1 MEDARGCLSFIER
14 EGLSIVGD
22 KKSSMRN
29 RESTVA
35 MEEPP
40 ALEQSVDQSIL
51 KITGFL
57 PTTVAVAAAFAA
69 FSLMLPVIPLAVIA
83 GGGSDTLAG
92 ASTAVFMAVTVLTQL
107 CTNAALLRFGYR
119 KVMVLAALLL
129 GVPALWYVIAMDPV
143 SVLVVAGVRGVG
155 FGSLCVAQ
163 YALVGQL
170 VPAGKL
176 GKASGVLGLFVGAS
190 QMVCLPLGL
199 LLIDAGVGFNAVFV
213 AGGLAALIAGI
224 MAFAIP
230 NLDPAQP
237 AAAEVWT
244 EEDDARELAKN
255 RRNTM
260 ANTARNQIV
269 KVAKRT
275 VPARTR
281 RQIRKRIHR
290 RPRTKGLVVTVVPA
304 VALAS
309 VSMGYG
315 AVSSFLPASVR
326 ETDPIYG
333 ATIAG
338 IMLSVV
344 GGAQMIFRYISGTLA
359 DRLQRP
365 GAMMIPGLFLSSIG
379 LVGIVVV
386 LTQGWSALW
395 LIFTALF
402 FGAGFGLVQNEALL
416 EMFLRVP
423 RGKIAQ
429 ASTVWNASFDTG
441 TGIGSIILGV
451 VATSHGYSAA
461 FAGGAVLVSIG
472 LATELGDRI
481 LRKRGKRQ
489 ALAQAAA

>member
-1 MEDARGCLSFIER
+1 M
-14 EGLSIVGD
+14 
-22 KKSSMRN
+22 K
-29 RESTVA
+29 
-35 MEEPP
+35 EPP
-40 ALEQSVDQSIL
+40 ALERDADADQSIL

-57 PTTVAVAAAFAA
+57 PTIVAVAAAFAA
-69 FSLMLPVIPLAVIA
+69 FSLILPVIPLAVIA

-92 ASTAVFMAVTVLTQL
+92 VTTAVFMAVTVLTQL

-129 GVPALWYVIAMDPV
+129 GVPALWYVVAMDPV
-143 SVLVVAGVRGVG
+143 SVLVIAGVRGVG
-155 FGSLCVAQ
+155 FGPLCVAQ

-176 GKASGVLGLFVGAS
+176 GKASGVLGLFVGGS

-199 LLIDAGVGFNAVFV
+199 VLIDAGVGFNAVFI
-213 AGGLAALIAGI
+213 AGRLAALIAGA

-230 NLDPAQP
+230 NVDPEQS

-255 RRNTM
+255 RRNKVVR
-260 ANTARNQIV
+260 AARAQIV
-269 KVAKRT
+269 KVAKHT

-290 RPRTKGLVVTVVPA
+290 RPRTKGLIVTVVLA

-309 VSMGYG
+309 VSMGLC

-326 ETDPIYG
+326 EMDPVSG

-338 IMLSVV
+338 VMLSVV

-365 GAMMIPGLFLSSIG
+365 GTTMIPGLVLSSIG
-379 LVGIVVV
+379 LIGIVVV
-386 LTQGWSALW
+386 LTQEWSALW
-395 LIFTALF
+395 LIFAALL

-423 RGKIAQ
+423 RGKLAQ

-441 TGIGSIILGV
+441 TGIGSIILGI
-451 VATSHGYSAA
+451 VATTHGYSAA

-472 LATELGDRI
+472 LATEIGDRI
-481 LRKRGKRQ
+481 LRKRGKRW
-489 ALAQAAA
+489 ALAQATA